1 MEDKKEATLRAAF
14 PEKKNQHLIF
24 GLLIQEQTEE
34 MNENLTFSE
43 LPHKPNKIVQS

>member
-1 MEDKKEATLRAAF
+1 MEDKKEATLRAAL

-24 GLLIQEQTEE
+24 CLLIKEQTGE
-34 MNENLTFSE
+34 MNESLTFSE